1 MTTPECPH
9 KKKAAAPRDSLF
21 NRLLQLDCYFFPPP
35 LADFFD
41 ALAFFAMWPLAL
53 GICPAGME
61 YLIRKA
67 LPEVH

>member
-1 MTTPECPH
+1 MGT
-9 KKKAAAPRDSLF
+9 KKKAAAQRDSLLI
-21 NRLLQLDCYFFPPP
+21 LLFQPDRYLADFFPP

-41 ALAFFAMWPLAL
+41 ALAFFAMWSLRL